1 MVKRVP
7 DGPEKS
13 FWQQVVYLADKY
25 APGLREK
32 VANQRQD
39 QTASPQ
45 AQWLN
50 LHCDSLISLATCCT
64 EI

>member
-39 QTASPQ
+39 QIASPQ
-45 AQWLN
+45 A
-50 LHCDSLISLATCCT
+50 
-64 EI
+64 